1 MLFTA
6 FIIGLAG
13 SLHCLGM
20 CSPLAMA
27 VTTLRK
33 PFMVNRLVY
42 NSGRILSYSILGA
55 IVSAFGSLF
64 QFSGFQNIL
73 SIGLGSLL
81 ILFGLAGISH
91 IRIPFITG
99 VLQRI
104 TAFIKKMFS
113 GFLER
118 KTIVSIGMLGML
130 NGLLPCGLTYL
141 ALTYCLTLA
150 SAANGFFF
158 MLVFGAGT
166 LPVMLGFTSVM
177 QMLINRF
184 KFSFSKLT
192 TVMMIALGA
201 LLITRSLYVHYHEN
215 VMAPVSDSIVICK

>member
-20 CSPLAMA
+20 CSPLAIA
-27 VTTLRK
+27 VTSLRK

-42 NSGRILSYSILGA
+42 NSGRIFSYGILGA
-55 IVSAFGSLF
+55 IVSSFGSLF

-81 ILFGLAGISH
+81 IIFGLTGISH
-91 IRIPFITG
+91 VRIPFITG
-99 VLQRI
+99 ALQRI
-104 TAFIKKMFS
+104 TGLIKKMFS

-141 ALTYCLTLA
+141 ALTYCLSLA
-150 SAANGFFF
+150 NAANGFFF
-158 MLVFGAGT
+158 MLIFGAGT
-166 LPVMLGFTSVM
+166 LPAMLGFASVA
-177 QMLINRF
+177 QLLISRF
-184 KFSFSKLT
+184 KFSFSKLS

-201 LLITRSLYVHYHEN
+201 LLITRSLYVHYHANIIVPESDN
-215 VMAPVSDSIVICK
+215 VIICR